1 MTRFGGQHAP
11 TMSPKTGP
19 GGRIDTLTGII
30 HIGKSICVT
39 GEITSNEDLT
49 IEGKVV
55 GRIELNNHNL
65 VIGSNAQARAEITA
79 KSVQI
84 LGSVIGNVSATGQV
98 EICEMGTFEGD
109 IVASSVN
116 ILDGAHFQGSVDM
129 TKPVVPVEG
138 DLSTAN
144 S

>member
-1 MTRFGGQHAP
+1 MRRFWGQHAP

-19 GGRIDTLTGII
+19 SGRIDTLTGII

-55 GRIELNNHNL
+55 GRIELKNHNL
-65 VIGSNAQARAEITA
+65 VIGSNAQVRAEITA

-84 LGSVIGNVSATGQV
+84 LGSVLGNVSATGQV
-98 EICEMGTFEGD
+98 KIGVRGRAKLLIGVARGRRKADKRRQIEARQAKRD
-109 IVASSVN
+109 IERVVA
-116 ILDGAHFQGSVDM
+116 AR
-129 TKPVVPVEG
+129 KR
-138 DLSTAN
+138 
-144 S
+144 